1 MSFFGVG
8 KKWDL
13 SDKSRNGE
21 DTKKIR
27 ENSANSLSDLPDEV
41 FEDGLASPDCA
52 KIFFNCLKRIES
64 DVKKLFEIKQKV
76 KTLKLKWQSHYKTF
90 QIN

>member
-8 KKWDL
+8 KTRDL
-13 SDKSRNGE
+13 SDKSRNRE

-41 FEDGLASPDCA
+41 FEDGLALPDCA
-52 KIFFNCLKRIES
+52 
-64 DVKKLFEIKQKV
+64 
-76 KTLKLKWQSHYKTF
+76 
-90 QIN
+90 

>member
-8 KKWDL
+8 KKRDL

-27 ENSANSLSDLPDEV
+27 ENSANSLSDLPEV

-52 KIFFNCLKRIES
+52 KIFLI
-64 DVKKLFEIKQKV
+64 V
-76 KTLKLKWQSHYKTF
+76 
-90 QIN
+90 

>member
-8 KKWDL
+8 KKRDL
-13 SDKSRNGE
+13 SDKSRNRE

-27 ENSANSLSDLPDEV
+27 ESSANYLSDLPDEV

-52 KIFFNCLKRIES
+52 KIFFNCLKRKES
-64 DVKKLFEIKQKV
+64 DVKSYLRYKQKV
-76 KTLKLKWQSHYKTF
+76 KTLKLK
-90 QIN
+90 